1 MCNRLHKRGENVAT
15 IKDVAKKAGVSV
27 ATVSRAMNDKGYVHE
42 NTRKL
47 IDEAIRELNYKPN
60 EVARS
65 LYNKKSRLIGLILPD
80 IRNPFFPELARGV
93 EDKMQEH
100 GFRLIIGNADEQ
112 LDKELD
118 YIETFKQNNV
128 IGLISASTNAVLTH
142 YEKLSFPLVLLDR
155 TSDHHPSVQADG
167 YEGGRLAAKELVS
180 RGSTRITLLKGPVEL
195 QTAQERFKGAV
206 DELFNANVHFD
217 VMTTASF
224 AFHNAEYW
232 AKELFE
238 KYPDTDGVIA
248 SNDVVAA
255 AVLHEAHRLGKKIPE
270 QLQIIGFDD
279 IPFSQFLYPPLST
292 IRQPAYEMGRE
303 AAKLLIRQINGET
316 LEAKRIQLPVQFI
329 ERQTT
334 RKEERND

>member
-1 MCNRLHKRGENVAT
+1 VAT

-27 ATVSRAMNDKGYVHE
+27 ATVSRAINGKGYVHE
-42 NTRKL
+42 DTRKQ

-93 EDKMQEH
+93 EDEMQER
-100 GFRLIIGNADEQ
+100 GFRLIIGNADEK
-112 LDKELD
+112 LEKELD

-128 IGLISASTNAVLTH
+128 IGLISATTNEVLSH
-142 YEKLSFPLVLLDR
+142 YENLSFPIVLLDR
-155 TSDHHPSVQADG
+155 TSKEHPSVYANGLD
-167 YEGGRLAAKELVS
+167 GGRLAAKELVS
-180 RGSTRITLLKGPVEL
+180 RGCKRISVLKGPVET
-195 QTAQERFKGAV
+195 QTARDRFKGAV
-206 DELFNANVHFD
+206 DELYTANVHFD
-217 VMTTASF
+217 VMTTSF
-224 AFHNAEYW
+224 AFQEAEYW
-232 AKELFE
+232 AKELFS

-255 AVLHEAHRLGKKIPE
+255 AVLHEAHRLGKQIPE
-270 QLQIIGFDD
+270 QLQIIGYDD

-292 IRQPAYEMGRE
+292 IRQPAYDMGRE
-303 AAKLLIRQINGET
+303 AAKLLIKFMDGKKVENKNI
-316 LEAKRIQLPVQFI
+316 LLPVQFI

-334 RKEERND
+334 RKVERND